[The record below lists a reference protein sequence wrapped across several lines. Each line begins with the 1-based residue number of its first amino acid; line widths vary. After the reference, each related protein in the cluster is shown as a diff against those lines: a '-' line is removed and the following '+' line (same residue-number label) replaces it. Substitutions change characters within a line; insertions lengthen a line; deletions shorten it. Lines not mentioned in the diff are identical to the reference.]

1 MSQCGLTRKY
11 LYYFVRELARS
22 PVPEW
27 ARSGPPKLRTFLHR
41 VNASRRPISRD
52 LDIKSVNAARFRS
65 NSNRLI

>member
-11 LYYFVRELARS
+11 FYYFVRESRPFARRGMG
-22 PVPEW
+22 PI
-27 ARSGPPKLRTFLHR
+27 GPPKLRTFLHR